1 MVALVGRDLEGWR
14 YWDELSASG
23 RASECRARRIRWRDL
38 HLDGP
43 GRETVA
49 ADGAGIAAAVARRDP
64 DPLVSAQV
72 PPNWV
77 RSNRCRRMTGAEA
90 SIDGA
95 PATADSPGGLTDT
108 MGAVSAWARIS
119 DRVADPRPRSQSLR
133 APTLSKWTTKDTMP
147 KRSARCRV
155 DASDWSARTSPA
167 LRAIRD
173 TVRCRWRRLAGSG
186 IRGVGGTKSKRAPC
200 MMPI

>member
-77 RSNRCRRMTGAEA
+77 RSNRCRRMTGVDPMA
-90 SIDGA
+90 GA
-95 PATADSPGGLTDT
+95 RARQSPGGRGLLRCAP
-108 MGAVSAWARIS
+108 GAA
-119 DRVADPRPRSQSLR
+119 
-133 APTLSKWTTKDTMP
+133 
-147 KRSARCRV
+147 
-155 DASDWSARTSPA
+155 
-167 LRAIRD
+167 
-173 TVRCRWRRLAGSG
+173 
-186 IRGVGGTKSKRAPC
+186 
-200 MMPI
+200 